1 MKNKMFLFTT
11 GVVALV
17 VVLMIIIVT
26 LEPPKDG
33 INRAQAFKAAA
44 LLSVSRQECEEHQ
57 KEAGRSHF
65 SAKEQGNWF
74 VKYMDYLYDSGYLNE
89 ELTPATLSTAQGLLT
104 YKEAAYLAANAGSRF
119 KAQVGLTKRNRDSPF
134 PQEAWWKLFDSLE
147 KELDPDGKVV
157 EVTAVLYG
165 TPSNLDQAA
174 SWTAYTTEGDYGFEG
189 LALDAY
195 MDCKIRFLAR
205 EGEMV
210 TMEEQVSDEVT
221 YENVWLTE
229 GSKDHFKVY
238 LGSMSREFTINGKMG
253 KAEDL
258 ENNLADLVMSGG
270 RLSKIIIKKDRINGK
285 VLSVTDTYIEVE
297 GYGRLELAPNFH
309 VYKLYGDFKI
319 LSLKDILVGYNL
331 QEFVAAGGKLCGALV
346 ERKFDAKTIRVLLM
360 DDGFKNITHQSVD
373 LTVHGPAVLEY
384 DLEPGKTGSQ
394 ELADGDRVVL
404 SPGDKRLAG
413 GRLVIRPSADNGITI
428 NSINRSYGNPTYSGS
443 LEVRETAGGLVLVN
457 DLYLEDYLKKVVPSE
472 MPAFYEKEA
481 LKAQA
486 VCARTYAYRQIR
498 GNAYSQYGA
507 HVDDSTNY
515 QVYNNVASDEK
526 TDAAVKETYGQM
538 MFYGDQAV
546 EAFYFSTSC
555 GHTTDGSIW
564 GSEGAALPYLQ
575 AVELRDRR
583 KTLDLTDNE
592 AFSEFIKNPD
602 IPSYDSGF
610 SMYRWNTEIDAG
622 ILSSQISGVGQ
633 VQNLT
638 VTARGAGG
646 IAKEV
651 LVEGSEG
658 SVTIKGQSD
667 IRAKLGNPALVF
679 NKKDGKTMEGSATLP
694 SAFIAIE
701 KMVGEDGAIRFKV
714 YGGGYGHGVGMS
726 QNGAQGMAKEGKSYQ
741 QILDFF
747 YKGAELREEEP
758 GLR

>member
-1 MKNKMFLFTT
+1 MKNKMIMYTA
-11 GVVALV
+11 GVVTLV
-17 VVLMIIIVT
+17 VVLMVIIVT
-26 LEPPKDG
+26 MEPPKDG

-44 LLSVSRQECEEHQ
+44 LLSASRQECEEHQ
-57 KEAGRSHF
+57 KAVGRSHF

-74 VKYMDYLYDSGYLNE
+74 VKYMDYLYDSGYLSE

-104 YKEAAYLAANAGSRF
+104 YKEAAYLAANAGSGF
-119 KAQVGLTKRNRDSPF
+119 KAQVGVTKRNQDSPF
-134 PQEAWWKLFDSLE
+134 PEEAWWKLFDSMA
-147 KELDPDGKVV
+147 KQLDPDGKVKD
-157 EVTAVLYG
+157 VTAVLYG
-165 TPSNLDQAA
+165 TPSNLEQAA

-195 MDCKIRFLAR
+195 MDCQIRFLAR
-205 EGEMV
+205 EGEMLV
-210 TMEEQVSDEVT
+210 LVELVSEEVT

-229 GSKDHFKVY
+229 GTKDHFKVY
-238 LGSMSREFTINGKMG
+238 LGSLSREFTINGKMG

-258 ENNLADLVMSGG
+258 ENNLVDLVMSGG
-270 RLSKIIIKKDRINGK
+270 KLSKIIIKKDRINGK

-297 GYGRLELAPNFH
+297 GYGRLEMAPNFH

-331 QEFVAAGGKLCGALV
+331 QEFVAADGKLCAALV
-346 ERKFDAKTIRVLLM
+346 EREFDAKTIRVLLM
-360 DDGFKNITHQSVD
+360 DDGFKNLTHQSVD
-373 LTVHGPAVLEY
+373 LTVHGSAVLEY
-384 DLEPGKTGSQ
+384 DLEPGKTESQ
-394 ELADGDRVVL
+394 DLADGDQVVL

-413 GRLVIRPSADNGITI
+413 GRLVIHPSADDGITI

-443 LEVRETAGGLVLVN
+443 LEVRETEGGLVLVN
-457 DLYLEDYLKKVVPSE
+457 DLYLEDYLIKVVPSE
-472 MPAFYEKEA
+472 MPSSYEKEA

-526 TDAAVKETYGQM
+526 TEAAVKETYGKM
-538 MFYGDQAV
+538 LFYGDQAV
-546 EAFYFSTSC
+546 EAFYYSTSC

-564 GSEGAALPYLQ
+564 GSEGAKLPYLQ

-583 KTLDLTDNE
+583 KTLDLTDNG
-592 AFSEFIKNPD
+592 AFTEFIKNQD
-602 IPSYDSGF
+602 VPSYDGGF
-610 SMYRWNTEIDAG
+610 AMYRWNTVIDAG
-622 ILSSQISGVGQ
+622 ILSGQIGGVGQ

-667 IRAKLGNPALVF
+667 IRAKLGNPALVI

-701 KMVGEDGAIRFKV
+701 KAVKEDGGISFKV
-714 YGGGYGHGVGMS
+714 YGGGFGHGVGMS
-726 QNGAQGMAKEGKSYQ
+726 QNGAQGMAKEGKSYV
-741 QILDFF
+741 QILEFF
-747 YKGAELREEEP
+747 YEGAELREE
-758 GLR
+758 

>member
-1 MKNKMFLFTT
+1 MKNKMVLFTA
-11 GVVALV
+11 GVVTLV
-17 VVLMIIIVT
+17 VVLMVIIVT

-44 LLSVSRQECEEHQ
+44 LLSVSRQECEAHQ
-57 KEAGRSHF
+57 KETGRSRF
-65 SAKEQGNWF
+65 ALKEQGNWF
-74 VKYMDYLYDSGYLNE
+74 VKYMDYLYDTGYLSE
-89 ELTPATLSTAQGLLT
+89 ELTPATLSAAQGLLT
-104 YKEAAYLAANAGSRF
+104 YKEAAYLAANAGGSF
-119 KAQVGLTKRNRDSPF
+119 KSQVGLTKRNQDSPF
-134 PQEAWWKLFDSLE
+134 PKEAWWKLYDSMA
-147 KELDPDGKVV
+147 KVLDPEGKVTD
-157 EVTAVLYG
+157 VTAVLYG

-189 LALDAY
+189 IALDAY

-205 EGEMV
+205 EGEMI
-210 TMEEQVSDEVT
+210 TLTEMVSDEVT

-238 LGSMSREFTINGKMG
+238 LGSLSREFTINGKMG

-331 QEFVAAGGKLCGALV
+331 QEFVAADGKLCGALV
-346 ERKFDAKTIRVLLM
+346 EREFEARTIRVLLM

-373 LTVHGPAVLEY
+373 LTVHGSAVLEY
-384 DLEPGKTGSQ
+384 DLEPGKTESQ
-394 ELADGDRVVL
+394 ELADGDQVSL
-404 SPGDKRLAG
+404 LPGDKRLAG
-413 GRLVIRPSADNGITI
+413 GRLVIRPSSDNGITI
-428 NSINRSYGNPTYSGS
+428 NSINRSSGNPTYSGS
-443 LEVRETAGGLVLVN
+443 LEVRETEEGLVLVN
-457 DLYLEDYLKKVVPSE
+457 DLYLEDYLMKVVPSE

-526 TDAAVKETYGQM
+526 TAAAVNETHGKM
-538 MFYGDQAV
+538 LFYQGQAV

-564 GSEGAALPYLQ
+564 GSAGAALPYLQ

-583 KTLDLTDNE
+583 KTLDLTDN
-592 AFSEFIKNPD
+592 AVFSQFIKDLD

-610 SMYRWNTEIDAG
+610 SMYRWNTVIDAKSLG
-622 ILSSQISGVGQ
+622 SQLGGVGE
-633 VQNLT
+633 VQELT

-651 LVEGSEG
+651 VAEGSQG
-658 SVTIKGQSD
+658 AVTISGQSD

-679 NKKDGKTMEGSATLP
+679 NKKDGKTMEGSAALP
-694 SAFIAIE
+694 SAFISIE
-701 KMVGEDGAIRFKV
+701 KEVGEDGAIRFKI

-726 QNGAQGMAKEGKSYQ
+726 QNGAQGMAKEGKTYEK
-741 QILDFF
+741 ILEFF
-747 YKGAELREEEP
+747 YKGAELREE
-758 GLR
+758 